1 MHFRNRNALVCL
13 VLALAFSSVAWG
25 QEPAA
30 LKLRVKTP
38 FTFVAYGDL
47 RETTPANTKDSDPVR
62 RQALIDAIAQLK
74 PAFILV
80 SGDLPLR
87 GDNPADWAQWDKE
100 TEPWRKASIPV
111 FPALGNHDLRGDRKV
126 ALDNYFKRFPALKE
140 SRYYTVRAAN
150 VLVITLDSSMDQ
162 PDTPQMEW
170 LDEQLNAIPSDV
182 DFVVFDM
189 HHPPYT
195 KSSDTMPTGG
205 HSERSR
211 EHNLGRHLEAIQ
223 QHTRARFLVF
233 SGHVHNY
240 ERYQHGGVMYVVT
253 GGGGAEAYEIPR
265 SEDDFYRD
273 PGPTYHYCV
282 VSVNKRRLD
291 FSMVKLEMRDNK
303 ATYTK
308 RDSFTLNAPKAA
320 SATAR

>member
-1 MHFRNRNALVCL
+1 MRLRYRNAVVCL
-13 VLALAFSSVAWG
+13 LLALASSLPTRA
-25 QEPAA
+25 QEAA
-30 LKLRVKTP
+30 TLTLPVRTP

-47 RETTPANTKDSDPVR
+47 RETTPANTTDSDPIR
-62 RQALIDAIAQLK
+62 RQALIKAIAQLD

-100 TEPWRKASIPV
+100 TEPWREANIPV
-111 FPALGNHDLRGDRKV
+111 FPTLGNHDLRGDPKV
-126 ALDNYFKRFPALKE
+126 ALDNYFRRFPALKR

-162 PDTPQMEW
+162 PGNPQMQW
-170 LDEQLNAIPSDV
+170 LDEQLSAIPSDV

-195 KSSDTMPTGG
+195 RSSDTLPTGG
-205 HSERSR
+205 HSERPSER
-211 EHNLGRHLEAIQ
+211 SLGRHLEAIQ

-233 SGHVHNY
+233 AGHVHNY
-240 ERYQHGGVMYVVT
+240 ERYEHGGVVYIVT
-253 GGGGAEAYEIPR
+253 GGGGAEPYVIPR
-265 SEDDFYRD
+265 GEDDFYRD
-273 PGPTYHYCV
+273 PGPTYHYCLLNV
-282 VSVNKRRLD
+282 DKGRLD
-291 FSMVKLEMRDNK
+291 FSMVKLEMRGKK
-303 ATYTK
+303 ATYLK
-308 RDSFTLNAPKAA
+308 RDSFTLVAPQAA